1 MDLTI
6 GMTGTAAV
14 HVTAEN
20 TAAAVGSGDLMVF
33 ATPYMAALMEE
44 AAVNCVKAALTE
56 DQSTVGTQLSI
67 SHISATPVGMDVR
80 AEASLTAIEG
90 RKLSFQV
97 KAFDESGLIGEGTH
111 ERFLIERER
120 FMKKANA
127 KRSEK
132 TEG

>member
-6 GMTGTAAV
+6 GMTGTAAM

-20 TAAAVGSGDLMVF
+20 TAVAVGSGDLMVF

-44 AAVNCVKAALTE
+44 AACNCVKTALSE
-56 DQSTVGTQLSI
+56 EQSTVGTQLSI
-67 SHISATPVGMDVR
+67 AHTSATPVGMNVR
-80 AEASLTAIEG
+80 AEATLTAVEG
-90 RKLSFQV
+90 RKLSFEV
-97 KAFDESGLIGEGTH
+97 KAYDEAGLIGEGTH
-111 ERFLIERER
+111 ERFLIERDR

-127 KRSEK
+127 KQSEK